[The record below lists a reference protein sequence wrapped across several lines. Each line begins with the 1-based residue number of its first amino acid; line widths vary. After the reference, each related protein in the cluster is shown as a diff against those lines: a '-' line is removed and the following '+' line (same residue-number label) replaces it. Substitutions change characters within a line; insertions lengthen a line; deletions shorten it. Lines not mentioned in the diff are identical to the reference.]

1 MSGFGVTFYDEEL
14 KYLLRLLKAL
24 PHTIPIGET
33 HNFGY
38 KPDPKKVED
47 AGCTK
52 TIVSHWLEISFGA
65 RKMPGP
71 AGAKIIVAFK
81 SRGPALEEIVT
92 VLRDHIAGDSGMN
105 LLLILWVDDLIE
117 GATTAIET
125 AGVARPIQTTA
136 AKRLMEDDA
145 IKEHAQKRQKTDNK
159 EAKASKKK
167 ASDKAKKQTEQGAMN
182 WPITDLQDDEPSP
195 AITATTTKR
204 GPKPNP
210 LLDRLVISCHSISDP
225 TIERVRCSGVGCH
238 ESMAQPRSSSQI
250 LTHASECRYLSQ
262 QLRDEALLASAG
274 QSLGAQVVDTAAT
287 NDGIFASFKRAGAD
301 NKAAART
308 AQIEKTNYLTMNLLC
323 DAGLPPALLGNP
335 AFRALTEHL
344 EPANGIKVASTVSS
358 IYIPAEAA
366 RVTQLAIEEL
376 KKQYNLNLGYDGGTT
391 MRQQSIYTLHVTT
404 PDREVYFIKGDEAS
418 GFSHTGVHIKNL
430 ILEVMD
436 LIGRDQFASVGS
448 DSTGNTKLGR
458 ELAQAAVPTLL
469 IVPDPPHY
477 LSNTIK
483 DIAKIEYFQDSAGKM
498 RMTITYLSHST
509 YSATHLEAMRVI
521 MGINKGFEKVGKTR
535 FGTLY
540 WSGYSLLRCLPG
552 ISELIKLGIIDVD
565 GSDKNFELEL
575 QQFCAILES
584 IARAIKCFE
593 GLNATVG
600 DVWKFYV
607 AITAVLHDFFETD
620 EFSVPLEVREEAQF
634 EAYTR
639 QYPPFSARSE
649 TWSKAIQYWR
659 SLAELPEASVLAFLV
674 IKIFSILPKSMPEE
688 RTVSRFT
695 RTDTRDRANQE
706 ARTIVAQ
713 TKIYQHNRRV
723 ARVADK
729 SAKVSNCPS
738 LKWRSVKDFFSAAKA
753 PSAHTVIDLT
763 TDDSSEASGETRPG
777 ITLECQAGLEALNSV
792 NDLHN
797 SILAGSTP
805 YQPTLESHRDGVD
818 IHLPFFKDLLSD
830 KPVEGADSIRSLGD

>member
-1 MSGFGVTFYDEEL
+1 
-14 KYLLRLLKAL
+14 
-24 PHTIPIGET
+24 
-33 HNFGY
+33 
-38 KPDPKKVED
+38 
-47 AGCTK
+47 
-52 TIVSHWLEISFGA
+52 
-65 RKMPGP
+65 
-71 AGAKIIVAFK
+71 
-81 SRGPALEEIVT
+81 
-92 VLRDHIAGDSGMN
+92 
-105 LLLILWVDDLIE
+105 
-117 GATTAIET
+117 
-125 AGVARPIQTTA
+125 
-136 AKRLMEDDA
+136 
-145 IKEHAQKRQKTDNK
+145 
-159 EAKASKKK
+159 
-167 ASDKAKKQTEQGAMN
+167 
-182 WPITDLQDDEPSP
+182 
-195 AITATTTKR
+195 
-204 GPKPNP
+204 
-210 LLDRLVISCHSISDP
+210 
-225 TIERVRCSGVGCH
+225 
-238 ESMAQPRSSSQI
+238 MAQPRSSSRI
-250 LTHASECRYLSQ
+250 LTHASECRYHSQ

-274 QSLGAQVVDTAAT
+274 QSLGARVVDTAAA

-308 AQIEKTNYLTMNLLC
+308 AHIEKTNYLTMNLLC
-323 DAGLPPALLGNP
+323 DAGLPPALLCNP

-344 EPANGIKVASTVSS
+344 EPANGIKVASTFSS

-404 PDREVYFIKGDEAS
+404 PDREVCFIKGDEAS

-458 ELAQAAVPTLL
+458 ELAQAA
-469 IVPDPPHY
+469 
-477 LSNTIK
+477 
-483 DIAKIEYFQDSAGKM
+483 SAGKM

-509 YSATHLEAMRVI
+509 YSATYLEAMRVI

-540 WSGYSLLRCLPG
+540 WSGYSLLRSLPG

-565 GSDKNFELEL
+565 GSDKLTRKNVEFRDKSKLAWFNQLRVYQNFELEL
-575 QQFCAILES
+575 QQFCAILEP
-584 IARAIKCFE
+584 IARTIKCFE

-688 RTVSRFT
+688 STVSRFT

-729 SAKVSNCPS
+729 SIQAKVSNCPS
-738 LKWRSVKDFFSAAKA
+738 LKWRSVKDLFSAAKA

-777 ITLECQAGLEALNSV
+777 ITLECQAGLEALDSV
-792 NDLHN
+792 NDDFHN

-818 IHLPFFKDLLSD
+818 IRLPFFKDLLSD
-830 KPVEGADSIRSLGD
+830 KPVEGADSIRSLGDWTGIGVVDAPNGRKAATKKVWDAAAEKIV